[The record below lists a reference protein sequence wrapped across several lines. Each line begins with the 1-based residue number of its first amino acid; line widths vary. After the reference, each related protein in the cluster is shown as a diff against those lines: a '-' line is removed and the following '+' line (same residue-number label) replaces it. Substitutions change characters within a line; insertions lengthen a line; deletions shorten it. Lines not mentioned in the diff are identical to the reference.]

1 MSIRMIVVWWL
12 KSFGMTV
19 LNVLDNISPD
29 IIYAGNR
36 FSFKLPSISIAGT
49 LVSNLRPSQ
58 LHVLVCTGSLVESSF
73 EKEKDI
79 ILGNKSTE
87 DENDL
92 ASKDDTI

>member
-1 MSIRMIVVWWL
+1 MQ
-12 KSFGMTV
+12 GE
-19 LNVLDNISPD
+19 NGPD
-29 IIYAGNR
+29 ITSVGNQYSLK
-36 FSFKLPSISIAGT
+36 FSLPSISSAGT

>member
-1 MSIRMIVVWWL
+1 MI
-12 KSFGMTV
+12 V

-29 IIYAGNR
+29 IIYAGNWY
-36 FSFKLPSISIAGT
+36 SSKLPSISTVGT

-79 ILGNKSTE
+79 ILGIKSTE

-92 ASKDDTI
+92 ASKDDTV

>member
-1 MSIRMIVVWWL
+1 MCWIIL
-12 KSFGMTV
+12 V
-19 LNVLDNISPD
+19 LTSYMQEID
-29 IIYAGNR
+29 I
-36 FSFKLPSISIAGT
+36 LPSISTAGT

-79 ILGNKSTE
+79 ILGIKSTE

-92 ASKDDTI
+92 ASQDNAV